1 LPWPAPQSNVT
12 YIDADS
18 ARLRVREQIVDD
30 KGQESAVTLEA
41 QFDGNDHAVNGS
53 PHADAVAYR
62 RIDQHTISGY
72 IKKAGQ
78 SLLKEKVVI
87 SGDGKKMTSTYFAAA
102 SQDDAVLGFAVFD
115 KQ

>member
-1 LPWPAPQSNVT
+1 LPWPAPQSNIT

-18 ARLRVREQIVDD
+18 DRLRVREQIVDD

-41 QFDGNDHAVNGS
+41 RFDGNDYPVTGS

-72 IKKAGQ
+72 IKKA
-78 SLLKEKVVI
+78 SAVLLKEKVVI
-87 SGDGKKMTSTYFAAA
+87 SAGSKKMTSTYFAAD
-102 SQDDAVLGFAVFD
+102 SPDSTSLGFAVFD